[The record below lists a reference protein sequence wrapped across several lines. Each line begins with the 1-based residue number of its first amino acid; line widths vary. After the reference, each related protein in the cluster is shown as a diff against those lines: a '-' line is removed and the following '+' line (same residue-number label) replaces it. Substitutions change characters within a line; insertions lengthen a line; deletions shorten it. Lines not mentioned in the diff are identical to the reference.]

1 MLVLKQLN
9 YWIMK
14 AIYTLIILLI
24 PFIGFSQNGIN
35 IQVAASDSDG
45 NKIVN
50 QNNGWSSGTGYSFN
64 IVRLK

>member
-1 MLVLKQLN
+1 
-9 YWIMK
+9 MK